1 MKFLIFIYLALSTSF
16 SFSQSVNYSLLR
28 IPDSLKENSN
38 SVLLNQEVEIII
50 NSQKSYTKKIYK
62 VIRVFNELGL
72 KNIDAVEYYNKS
84 LKIKWLDVTVYNIFG
99 KEIKKFKQ
107 KDFKDTSVAD
117 GFSVLTDNRMVY
129 LYFTPT
135 EYPFTLIYYSEVE
148 SSNTAFLPRWFAVEN
163 PYESVLKNS
172 IKITYPN
179 DLGFKYKTQNFTE
192 NIIKKESIN
201 SLTFQAENIKAF
213 RYEDMSPTFNS
224 ISPMLILGL
233 EKFNL
238 EGYDGVAT
246 NWKDFGL
253 WMYNNLLKETEE
265 IDSETIEK
273 VSKLIGTETNPEIK
287 AKIIYKYLQDK
298 TRYVS
303 VQLGIGGWK
312 PMLAKDVDRLGY
324 GDCKALSNYTR
335 SLLKYFNIPAY
346 YTIIYAGKDKRNID
360 SDFVSMQ
367 GNHAILAFPINE
379 KYKFLECT
387 NQTSP
392 FGFEGDFTDDRFAL
406 VIKPDGGEIV
416 KTNSYNE
423 KNNNQ
428 KINASYIIKENGDIS
443 ASITA
448 VSKGIYYDNAY
459 PIELKEK
466 DKIIEHYKNVF
477 SEMLYLII
485 DNYKFQNNKD
495 RLEFVETINCNATSY
510 AKISGN
516 SLMFTLNAFNKF
528 QNVPQRYRDRKNP
541 FEIQRGFFDEDEIEI
556 TLPENYVIDAKP
568 NDIIIND
575 KFGEY
580 KFEIVTINTNTIKY
594 KRTFLLKKGI
604 YDKSEYEAYRKF
616 TEQIAKA
623 DASKILIT
631 KKL

>member
-1 MKFLIFIYLALSTSF
+1 MKSLIFIYLVLSTSI
-16 SFSQSVNYSLLR
+16 SFSQSVNYSLLQ

-129 LYFTPT
+129 LDYTPT
-135 EYPFTLIYYSEVE
+135 EYPFTLIYYSETE

-179 DLGFKYKTQNFTE
+179 DLGFKYKTQNFTG

-201 SLTFQAENIKAF
+201 SLSFQGENIKAF

-224 ISPMLILGL
+224 ISPMLMCGL

-346 YTIIYAGKDKRNID
+346 YTIIYAGNDKRNID

-367 GNHAILAFPINE
+367 GNHAILAYPINE

-443 ASITA
+443 ANVTA

-477 SEMLYLII
+477 SEMLYLKI

-556 TLPENYVIDAKP
+556 TMPENYIIDAKP
-568 NDIIIND
+568 NNVIIND

-580 KFEIVTINTNTIKY
+580 KLELIVLNSTTLKY

-616 TEQIAKA
+616 AEQIAKA

>member
-1 MKFLIFIYLALSTSF
+1 MKSLIFIYLVLSTSI
-16 SFSQSVNYSLLR
+16 SFSQSVNYSLLQ

-72 KNIDAVEYYNKS
+72 KNIDAIEYYNKS

-129 LYFTPT
+129 LDYTPT
-135 EYPFTLIYYSEVE
+135 EYPFTLIYYSETE

-179 DLGFKYKTQNFTE
+179 DLGFKYKTQNFTG

-201 SLTFQAENIKAF
+201 SLSFQGENIKAF

-224 ISPMLILGL
+224 ISPMLMCGL

-346 YTIIYAGKDKRNID
+346 YTIIYAGNDKRNID

-367 GNHAILAFPINE
+367 GNHAILAYPINE

-443 ASITA
+443 ANVTA

-477 SEMLYLII
+477 SEMLYLKI

-556 TLPENYVIDAKP
+556 TMPENYIIDAKP
-568 NDIIIND
+568 NNVIIND

-580 KFEIVTINTNTIKY
+580 KLELIVLNSTTLKY

-616 TEQIAKA
+616 AEQIAKA

>member
-1 MKFLIFIYLALSTSF
+1 MKSLIFIYLVLSTSI
-16 SFSQSVNYSLLR
+16 SFSQSVNYSLLQ

-129 LYFTPT
+129 LDYTPT
-135 EYPFTLIYYSEVE
+135 EYPFTLIYYSETE

-179 DLGFKYKTQNFTE
+179 DLGFKYKTQNFTG

-201 SLTFQAENIKAF
+201 SLSFQGENIKAF

-224 ISPMLILGL
+224 ISPMLMCGL

-265 IDSETIEK
+265 INSETIEK
-273 VSKLIGTETNPEIK
+273 VSKLIGTETNPETK

-346 YTIIYAGKDKRNID
+346 YTIIYAGNDKRNID

-367 GNHAILAFPINE
+367 GNHAILAYPINE

-443 ASITA
+443 ANVTA

-477 SEMLYLII
+477 SEMLYLKI

-556 TLPENYVIDAKP
+556 TMPENYIIDAKP
-568 NDIIIND
+568 NNVIIND

-580 KFEIVTINTNTIKY
+580 KLELIVLNSTTLKY

-616 TEQIAKA
+616 SEQIAKA